1 MGVAA
6 KGGSLD
12 RGGKPRGCGVDL
24 WRGAEDPQVSQL
36 AFVPEEEI
44 EWREAGLNGQD
55 VRGGAHKAVGRPS
68 LDLVPER
75 GKFPGHVDC
84 GNKGV
89 RAIAENG
96 QEEGGSKFV
105 AEVRREANS
114 RRGETFD
121 RHEGSLGFG

>member
-1 MGVAA
+1 VAV
-6 KGGSLD
+6 KGRSLD

-24 WRGAEDPQVSQL
+24 RRGAEDPQVSQP

-44 EWREAGLNGQD
+44 KWREAGLNGQY
-55 VRGGAHKAVGRPS
+55 VGGGAHKAVGRPS

-75 GKFPGHVDC
+75 GKLPGHVDR

-96 QEEGGSKFV
+96 KEEGGSKSL
-105 AEVRREANS
+105 AEVRREANT
-114 RRGETFD
+114 RKGETLD